1 MRTSPWSFSST
12 KMAERSGMSR
22 KPGSKACFE
31 GVERAEDMSTEW
43 IRRRLELR
51 LVLFRERFQVGR
63 SPWES

>member
-1 MRTSPWSFSST
+1 MVFLLYQDGGAKRNVSEAWPQGMFRRSF
-12 KMAERSGMSR
+12 
-22 KPGSKACFE
+22 
-31 GVERAEDMSTEW
+31 RAEDMSTEW